1 MKVLISGGKGL
12 LGSNILPFLGER
24 FDLAVYDIDEWDITS
39 LSVGKELMDL
49 HRPDVVLNLAAV
61 TDVDGCEDREEMAR
75 RVNAQGVGAVA
86 ELCAAAG
93 ARLVH
98 MSTDYVFDGT
108 KGSPYREDDEPR
120 PASVYG
126 RTKLAGERMVL
137 GRLPGAA
144 VVRTQWLYGKGGKN
158 FVDTIRELGR
168 QHGMVRVVNDQ
179 RGSPT
184 WARDLAM
191 PIVSIIEKGL
201 SGIYH
206 VSNSGSCTWFDFA
219 RAIFSILN
227 MDVETRP
234 ISSSELGRKAA
245 RPASSVFDLA
255 KFEGVTGIRMRGWMD
270 PLKEYLT
277 TGG

>member
-12 LGSNILPFLGER
+12 LAGNILPFLGER

-39 LSVGKELMDL
+39 ASRGKELMEL

-61 TDVDGCEDREEMAR
+61 TDVDGCEDRADLAQK
-75 RVNAQGVGAVA
+75 VNAQGAGTVA
-86 ELCAAAG
+86 GLCAAAA

-108 KGSPYREDDEPR
+108 KGSPYREDDEPG

-126 RTKLAGERMVL
+126 RTKLAGERMVFE
-137 GRLPGAA
+137 RLPGAA
-144 VVRTQWLYGKGGKN
+144 VVMAQWLYGKGGKS
-158 FVDTIRELGR
+158 FVDTITELGR
-168 QHGMVRVVNDQ
+168 QHGRVRVVDDQ

-184 WARDLAM
+184 WARDLAE
-191 PIVSIIEKGL
+191 PIISIIEKGL

-206 VSNSGSCTWFDFA
+206 VSNSGSCTWFEFA
-219 RAIFSILN
+219 KAIFSILN
-227 MDVETRP
+227 MDIEVSP
-234 ISSSELGRKAA
+234 ISSGELGRKAI
-245 RPASSVFDLA
+245 RPAFSVFDLTKLKGA
-255 KFEGVTGIRMRGWMD
+255 TGIRMRDWMD
-270 PLKEYLT
+270 ALREYLV

>member
-12 LGSNILPFLGER
+12 LAVNILPYLGER

-39 LSVGKELMDL
+39 VSRGRDLMDL
-49 HRPDVVLNLAAV
+49 HRPDVVLNLAAM
-61 TDVDGCEDREEMAR
+61 TDVDGCEDSQELAGQ
-75 RVNAQGVGAVA
+75 VNADGAGTVA
-86 ELCAAAG
+86 ELCAAVG

-108 KGSPYREDDEPR
+108 KGSPYSEDDEPA

-126 RTKLAGERMVL
+126 RTKLAGEKMVL
-137 GRLPGAA
+137 ERLPGTA
-144 VVRTQWLYGKGGKN
+144 VLRTQWLYGKGGKS
-158 FVDTIRELGR
+158 FVDTITGLGR
-168 QHGMVRVVNDQ
+168 QHGKVRVVDDQ

-184 WARDLAM
+184 WARDLAA
-191 PIVSIIEKGL
+191 PIISIIEKGL

-206 VSNSGSCTWFDFA
+206 VSNSGSCTWFEFT

-227 MDVETRP
+227 MDVEASP
-234 ISSSELGRKAA
+234 ISSDELGRKAA
-245 RPASSVFDLA
+245 RPAFSVFDLT
-255 KFEGVTGIRMRGWMD
+255 KLEGSTGIRMRGWMD
-270 PLKEYLT
+270 ALREYLA

>member
-12 LGSNILPFLGER
+12 LAGNILPFLGER

-39 LSVGKELMDL
+39 ASRGKELMEL

-61 TDVDGCEDREEMAR
+61 TDVDGCEDRADLAQK
-75 RVNAQGVGAVA
+75 VNAQGAGTVA
-86 ELCAAAG
+86 GLCAAAA

-108 KGSPYREDDEPR
+108 KGSPYREDDEPG

-126 RTKLAGERMVL
+126 RTKLAGERMVFE
-137 GRLPGAA
+137 RLPGAA
-144 VVRTQWLYGKGGKN
+144 VVRAQWLYGKGGKS
-158 FVDTIRELGR
+158 FVDTITELGR
-168 QHGMVRVVNDQ
+168 QHGRVRVVDDQ

-184 WARDLAM
+184 WARDLAE
-191 PIVSIIEKGL
+191 PIISIIEKGL

-206 VSNSGSCTWFDFA
+206 VSNSGSCTWFEFA
-219 RAIFSILN
+219 KAIFSILN
-227 MDVETRP
+227 MDIEVSP
-234 ISSSELGRKAA
+234 ISSGELGRKAI
-245 RPASSVFDLA
+245 RPAFSVFDLTKLKGA
-255 KFEGVTGIRMRGWMD
+255 TGIRMRDWMD
-270 PLKEYLT
+270 ALREYLA